1 MVEYMQT
8 KQSGDARI
16 TIFNIGELSADLVS
30 WLGLETWP
38 SRYDDLFRQP
48 AMSPVQCILVQRRDM
63 VLLVDAYY
71 YDIAPDSSFA
81 IANYEPPP
89 GLVEQMSQMGIA
101 PEDVTH
107 VVITHLHFD
116 HYTGVTKEQAGH
128 FVPAFPKAQV
138 YIGRSDWQL
147 AEPQFTRPGSP
158 ESQTLAVL
166 EQHSLQVLVDGEHEL
181 AHGVTIL
188 PAPGESPGH
197 QIVRV
202 ETAEHILYCLGD
214 LYHHQVEVEQPNW
227 IVRWADAAIMTAS
240 RQPLLPELL
249 AEDALLVAAHI
260 EGFGR
265 LQPTATGLSWH
276 KIA

>member
-1 MVEYMQT
+1 MQT
-8 KQSGDARI
+8 KESGDARI
-16 TIFNIGELSADLVS
+16 TIFNLGELRADLVS
-30 WLGLETWP
+30 WLGVEIWP
-38 SRYDDLFRQP
+38 SRYDGLFQQP
-48 AMSPVQCILVQRRDM
+48 IRSPVQCILVQMRDM

-89 GLVEQMSQMGIA
+89 GLVEQMAQIGVA
-101 PEDVTH
+101 PEAVTH

-128 FVPAFPKAQV
+128 FVPTFPKAQV

-147 AEPQFTRPGSP
+147 AEPQFSRLNSR

-166 EQHSLQVLVDGEHEL
+166 QQHGLQVLVDGEHEL
-181 AHGVTIL
+181 AHGVTIV

-197 QIVRV
+197 QVVRV
-202 ETAEHILYCLGD
+202 ETAEHTLYCLGD
-214 LYHHQVEVEQPNW
+214 LYHHEVEVEQPDW
-227 IVRWADAAIMTAS
+227 IVRWADAAEMAAS
-240 RQPLLPELL
+240 RQALLPKLL

-265 LQPTATGLSWH
+265 LQPTAGALSWYT
-276 KIA
+276 IT

>member
-1 MVEYMQT
+1 MQT
-8 KQSGDARI
+8 KQLDDVRI
-16 TIFNIGELSADLVS
+16 TIFNIGELRADLLS
-30 WLGLETWP
+30 WLGLEAWP
-38 SRYDDLFRQP
+38 SRYDDLFQRP
-48 AMSPVQCILVQRRDM
+48 ARSPVQCILVQRPGM
-63 VLLVDAYY
+63 TLLVDAYY
-71 YDIAPDSSFA
+71 YDIVPDSSFA

-89 GLVEQMSQMGIA
+89 GLVEQMAQIGVA

-116 HYTGVTKEQAGH
+116 HYTGVTKKQNGR
-128 FVPAFPKAQV
+128 FVPAFPQAQV

-147 AEPQFTRPGSP
+147 AEPQLTQPGSP

-166 EQHSLQVLVDGEHEL
+166 QQHGLLVLVDGEHEL
-181 AHGVTIL
+181 GQGVTIL

-197 QIVRV
+197 QIVQV
-202 ETAEHILYCLGD
+202 QTAAHSLYCLGD
-214 LYHHQVEVEQPNW
+214 LYHHEVEVEQPNW
-227 IVRWADAAIMTAS
+227 IVRWADAPGMTAS
-240 RQPLLPELL
+240 RQALLPKLL

-265 LQPTATGLSWH
+265 LQSTATGLHWH